1 MRLGRVRFEAKYLA
15 IQHFHAEK
23 GWSIRWMCRQ
33 LGISKA
39 AYYKWLH
46 RSVPQAEQENLVLAE
61 LIREY
66 DEQYNHILGYRRMT
80 AWINR
85 LNGTCFSKN
94 RIHRIMQA
102 INVHSVIRKQP
113 KKYRKSTPERTA
125 ENVLK
130 RDFNASSPNE
140 KWVTDVTEFKWYEGP
155 VCHKLYLSAILD
167 LYDRSVV
174 SHVISRRND
183 NKLVFQTFDKAIA
196 NNPDA
201 KPIFHSDRGFQYTGR
216 VFQTKLTNQ
225 EMEQSMSRVG
235 RCIDNGPT
243 EGFWGIIKSEMYYL
257 QTFKDEKSLRSA
269 IEKYIHFYNYE
280 RFQERF
286 ETRTPMEVRTEALN
300 SDAPA
305 LYPIPENKRI
315 QRKVRCIKKLTV
327 PEKGNGEHNR
337 TIFYLFLRSTLTG
350 ADQFGAPLCEDSLFL
365 FCGRRTDRI
374 KALYFSG
381 DGYVLLYKRLNN
393 GAFQWPRSEQELRLL
408 DKRSFRWLMEGLKPE
423 QPKAIQ
429 KCKKQDLF

>member
-80 AWINR
+80 AWTNR

-125 ENVLK
+125 GNVLK
-130 RDFNASSPNE
+130 RDFNASGPNE

-196 NNPDA
+196 SNPDA

-315 QRKVRCIKKLTV
+315 RKYK
-327 PEKGNGEHNR
+327 EK
-337 TIFYLFLRSTLTG
+337 F
-350 ADQFGAPLCEDSLFL
+350 AA
-365 FCGRRTDRI
+365 
-374 KALYFSG
+374 
-381 DGYVLLYKRLNN
+381 
-393 GAFQWPRSEQELRLL
+393 
-408 DKRSFRWLMEGLKPE
+408 
-423 QPKAIQ
+423 
-429 KCKKQDLF
+429 